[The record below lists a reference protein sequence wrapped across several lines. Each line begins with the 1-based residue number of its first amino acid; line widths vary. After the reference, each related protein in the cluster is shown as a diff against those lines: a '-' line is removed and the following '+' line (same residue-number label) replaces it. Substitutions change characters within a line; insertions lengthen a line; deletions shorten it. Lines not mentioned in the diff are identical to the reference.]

1 MSKRPR
7 QDASGETG
15 DAGPAE
21 LRADVTRRE
30 DEPDECTIWPHDASG
45 NALLTEWVTA
55 EEGSFVPLPEMR

>member
-1 MSKRPR
+1 MSNQPE
-7 QDASGETG
+7 QDAGGETVDSG
-15 DAGPAE
+15 SVE

-55 EEGSFVPLPEMR
+55 EEGSFVSLESIR